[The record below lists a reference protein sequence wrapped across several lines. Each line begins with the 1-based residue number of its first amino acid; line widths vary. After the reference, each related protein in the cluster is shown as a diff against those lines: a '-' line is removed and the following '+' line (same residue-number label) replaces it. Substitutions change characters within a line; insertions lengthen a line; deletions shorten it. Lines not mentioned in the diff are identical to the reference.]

1 MQPALESYYI
11 RYFGYARQSPTK
23 MLLLAFAKVTI
34 MTIMANLTTNTIVSN
49 FFDGYGKNA
58 RLREMKANTKPASS
72 VKEDLPAVGGNMMP
86 QLMSTAA
93 KFMPTI
99 LSSLSS
105 GGGFGSLLGSIG
117 SFLGGSSRP

>member
-1 MQPALESYYI
+1 
-11 RYFGYARQSPTK
+11 
-23 MLLLAFAKVTI
+23 MLMWSLAKVTM
-34 MTIMANLTTNTIVSN
+34 MTIMANLTSNTIVSN

-58 RLREMKANTKPASS
+58 RVKDMKASVEPAAE

-86 QLMSTAA
+86 KLMQTAA

-105 GGGFGSLLGSIG
+105 GGGFGSILGSLG
-117 SFLGGSSRP
+117 SMLGGGNRPAQPSQPVPQTVRLPSFSMPSL